1 MRYALRLLLI
11 ATIVSAGTFASAD
24 DAATLARLDEL
35 LPAVASFEH
44 GQNSGP
50 LNDIEQIVFSLAP
63 DSKLRGPVETK
74 LLAALQSAT
83 TRDGRVFLC
92 GQLQVVGTARSIAS
106 LEALLTDADSSHA
119 ARSAL
124 GRFEFPEAAEA
135 LHRAL
140 GKTSGKLQAGIL
152 HTLGDRRHQAAQPDC
167 IRLLGSADPD
177 VALAAA
183 RALGLLG
190 GEDAVRALRKARPA
204 AAGPLA
210 AEIDNG
216 LLNSA
221 AQLASAG
228 KADEAAAIYES
239 FYQPSQSRQ
248 LRSAGLRGLVA
259 TRPAQ
264 AGLLLAE
271 AIRQEDRD
279 LSRYAISLIE
289 HASGAEATKAFVDIL
304 GSLPAENQVL
314 MLRALGVRGDS
325 AAAEAVAA
333 ATKSEDQNVRVAA
346 LEALGSVGDPSSIPV
361 LIQAAATGGRG
372 QEVARR
378 SLLLLPGKEIDP
390 QLVRAMSEGS
400 AAERAEAIQAVAGR
414 GVSQAVGSLFESAA
428 APEEQV
434 RSTAIAAIGVLAGP
448 ADLDRLVQLAVAAR
462 DPQSRAAVVE
472 AAGKAFRRFAD
483 SDRCAGAVLA
493 QLERVPADARP
504 ALVRLLGKS
513 TADRAI
519 VSLRAAAK
527 DADPAVREAA
537 AQALA
542 QWPDARVTD
551 DLLVL
556 IQSADRQELKEL
568 ALQGY
573 LRLALVSD
581 DPTAMY
587 LGVMQRVTQTN
598 DKKLVLAGLGQTAES
613 PAALQLALQYLN
625 DQPLQATAGLAA
637 LRIANRLRNRDES
650 LARAA
655 LRKVLEVVDHDDVRG
670 RAREVLNDMDK
681 YQDHIL
687 KWVGVGPFTEKG
699 KDGAAVYRTAFAPE
713 KDGVEG
719 IDWQPITKGI
729 GSWDINLEATYG
741 GLDYVA
747 AYVRTRVWSDSDRN
761 ALLELG
767 SDDGVK
773 AWLNGRLVFDHWN
786 EGGIAPRQKLIPV
799 KLAKGWNDVMLKV
812 VDQQGGWAF
821 CCRIRQLDGTAL
833 EGMRVELP

>member
-1 MRYALRLLLI
+1 M
-11 ATIVSAGTFASAD
+11 
-24 DAATLARLDEL
+24 
-35 LPAVASFEH
+35 
-44 GQNSGP
+44 
-50 LNDIEQIVFSLAP
+50 
-63 DSKLRGPVETK
+63 
-74 LLAALQSAT
+74 
-83 TRDGRVFLC
+83 
-92 GQLQVVGTARSIAS
+92 
-106 LEALLTDADSSHA
+106 
-119 ARSAL
+119 
-124 GRFEFPEAAEA
+124 
-135 LHRAL
+135 
-140 GKTSGKLQAGIL
+140 
-152 HTLGDRRHQAAQPDC
+152 
-167 IRLLGSADPD
+167 
-177 VALAAA
+177 
-183 RALGLLG
+183 
-190 GEDAVRALRKARPA
+190 
-204 AAGPLA
+204 
-210 AEIDNG
+210 
-216 LLNSA
+216 
-221 AQLASAG
+221 
-228 KADEAAAIYES
+228 
-239 FYQPSQSRQ
+239 
-248 LRSAGLRGLVA
+248 
-259 TRPAQ
+259 
-264 AGLLLAE
+264 
-271 AIRQEDRD
+271 
-279 LSRYAISLIE
+279 
-289 HASGAEATKAFVDIL
+289 
-304 GSLPAENQVL
+304 
-314 MLRALGVRGDS
+314 
-325 AAAEAVAA
+325 
-333 ATKSEDQNVRVAA
+333 
-346 LEALGSVGDPSSIPV
+346 
-361 LIQAAATGGRG
+361 
-372 QEVARR
+372 
-378 SLLLLPGKEIDP
+378 
-390 QLVRAMSEGS
+390 
-400 AAERAEAIQAVAGR
+400 
-414 GVSQAVGSLFESAA
+414 
-428 APEEQV
+428 
-434 RSTAIAAIGVLAGP
+434 
-448 ADLDRLVQLAVAAR
+448 
-462 DPQSRAAVVE
+462 VE

-483 SDRCAGAVLA
+483 PDRCAGAVLA

-527 DADPAVREAA
+527 DADPAVRDAA
-537 AQALA
+537 VQALA

-613 PAALQLALQYLN
+613 PAALQLTLQTLN

-637 LRIANRLRNRDES
+637 LRIANRLQNRDES

-713 KDGVEG
+713 KAGVEG
-719 IDWQPITKGI
+719 IDWQPINKGI

-747 AYVRTRVWSDSDRN
+747 AYVRTRVWSDSDRD

-773 AWLNGRLVFDHWN
+773 AWLNGRLVFDQWN
-786 EGGIAPRQKLIPV
+786 EGGIAPRQKRIPV

-821 CCRIRQLDGTAL
+821 CCRIRQPDGTAL
-833 EGMRVELP
+833 EGLRVELP